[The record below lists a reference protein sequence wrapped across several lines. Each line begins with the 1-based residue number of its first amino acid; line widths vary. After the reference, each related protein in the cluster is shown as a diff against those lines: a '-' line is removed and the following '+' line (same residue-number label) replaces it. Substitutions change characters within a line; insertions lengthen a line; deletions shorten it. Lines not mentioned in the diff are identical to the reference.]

1 MKKRD
6 VIVSDD
12 SVVDIE
18 NSIKFYDKQKDGLG
32 QYFFDCIYSDL
43 ESLRFY
49 AGIHSKHF
57 EYYRMF
63 SKRFPFAIYYDIF
76 DNLTR
81 VVAVLDMRC
90 DPNTIKRKLND
101 RK

>member
-6 VIVSDD
+6 VLVSDD

-18 NSIKFYDKQKDGLG
+18 NGMKFYDKQQDGLG

-49 AGIHSKHF
+49 AGIHSNVDF
-57 EYYRMF
+57 
-63 SKRFPFAIYYDIF
+63 
-76 DNLTR
+76 
-81 VVAVLDMRC
+81 VL
-90 DPNTIKRKLND
+90 KLNNFQERACRPLFPAD
-101 RK
+101 KLFP